1 MARRLGPKGPIDEEM
16 RLPMGRAVL
25 KSHRFSHP
33 KNVSYPGVRVPIG
46 IGEGGPTPTI
56 RSQM

>member
-25 KSHRFSHP
+25 KSHRFSHCARVNHWSA
-33 KNVSYPGVRVPIG
+33 KNTGLISVALVLLC
-46 IGEGGPTPTI
+46 
-56 RSQM
+56 Q